1 MIAPETPVIVTTSE
15 VGDGDPPIFSV
26 IPMAM
31 GIVVT

>member
-1 MIAPETPVIVTTSE
+1 MIAPESPVIVSTNE

-26 IPMAM
+26 IPMAI